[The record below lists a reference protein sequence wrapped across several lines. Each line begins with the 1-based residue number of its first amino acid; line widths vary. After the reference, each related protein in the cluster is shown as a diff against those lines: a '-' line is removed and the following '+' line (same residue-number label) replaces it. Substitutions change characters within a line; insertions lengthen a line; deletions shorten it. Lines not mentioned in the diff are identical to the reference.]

1 MTTGGD
7 LLLKTLSVTHGIV
20 SKYVS
25 NFISNADLEPS
36 KIVDNWFSS
45 RTQVYFDQPLHNE
58 VTSIDLAALDFVG
71 QTTNTK
77 KIRLVSIQPNYFR
90 GFRKLDTPINLRGSL
105 VVLDGRN
112 SSGKTSLAEAIEWL
126 LVGHICRR
134 DTGDPKELAECTANR
149 FRPKHEDTWVE
160 LVFELNG
167 EIQTVKRVLLR
178 DYDSKKN
185 STCDSQIIL
194 NNVTQETPDSS
205 YLVDQLFSG
214 VAPLLMQHT
223 LRLFVL
229 DSPDQRR
236 DYFER
241 LLSLD
246 RITLLIEKS
255 VVGDARLDDF
265 PNKSG
270 SIMLAEWN
278 GLKSAISNKPLFRR
292 VERADETQMRNT
304 LQEVLIQIAI
314 EEFNLDS
321 QLPYSRIV
329 ESIQTRQRLV
339 RQESFPLLEVL
350 RPKRSLDDALLS
362 QLTIANYDSLI
373 NRLQVGRSNFQMAVD
388 AAKTISEAQI
398 AISKSLQNL
407 RDVGLILDTD
417 ENQVCPLCEYRDMPT
432 LAPQRII
439 EISAWDPARTAVWLA
454 QQSYQQVLDDTR
466 RVFKELQTLR
476 GDLLPKAIS
485 DQQWSS
491 AELFSNPSIIS
502 QIRRSLDDVNEELHE
517 FDLILNAS
525 LDIVITPD
533 NDDVDLQANL
543 QQIAAFLPRI
553 VDHARTYAGR
563 FSDFESYIDVMASE
577 DKQYSTRGLWLK
589 IAENSEVLLSD
600 LQWEIA
606 KKKAQEELSG
616 IRDTLISARQQYLEA
631 RRIDFSNGIS
641 EVWSK
646 LRADQYSAFN
656 KLFIPEPRGKGF
668 PVKIEVKAVLDNNTE
683 TYEVDALSV
692 FSESQINA
700 VGIAAFVTR
709 SKLMGHSCLVFDDPV
724 QSMDEDHFKTF
735 ANALLKHLCDDGFQI
750 IVLTHSDTFARDI
763 SYAHSDRLDYVTMK
777 ISHSKRTGCRVD
789 EGNRRVDE
797 RLNQALK
804 YAEDGNLQ
812 QAWISVRFAIER
824 LYTIVKIKHGP
835 SDFKP
840 ASWVNHTAEGMWKEG
855 VDVIVTKL
863 APESVSRLREILD
876 MTASGAHDKAP
887 LGLTDLTNAVND
899 IKPLL
904 NKLRVGG

>member
-7 LLLKTLSVTHGIV
+7 LLLKTLSETRGIV

-25 NFISNADLEPS
+25 HFISNTDIEPS
-36 KIVDNWFSS
+36 EIVDNWFSS
-45 RTQVYFDQPLHNE
+45 RIQMYFDQPLHTE
-58 VTSIDLAALDFVG
+58 VTSIDLTALDVVG
-71 QTTNTK
+71 QVTNPK
-77 KIRLVSIQPNYFR
+77 KIKLVSIKLNYFR
-90 GFRKLDTPINLRGSL
+90 GFRTLEKPINLQGGL

-126 LVGHICRR
+126 LVGHISRR
-134 DTGDPKELAECTANR
+134 DSGDPKELSQYITNR
-149 FRPKHEDTWVE
+149 FKPEDENTWVE
-160 LVFELNG
+160 LVFELDG
-167 EIQTVKRVLLR
+167 EIQVVKRVLLR

-185 STCDSQIIL
+185 SNCESQIL
-194 NNVTQETPDSS
+194 HNNVDQEALDSS

-229 DSPDQRR
+229 DSPDKRR
-236 DYFER
+236 DYFEQ

-255 VVGDARLDDF
+255 VVGDARFDDF

-270 SIMLAEWN
+270 STMLAEWS
-278 GLKSAISNKPLFRR
+278 GLKSATTNKNLFGS
-292 VERADETQMRNT
+292 VEHADETQMKDT
-304 LQEVLIQIAI
+304 LQEVLIHIAV
-314 EEFNLDS
+314 EEFKLDS

-329 ESIQTRQRLV
+329 ESIQTQQRLV
-339 RQESFPLLEVL
+339 RQSSFPLLEVL
-350 RPKRSLDDALLS
+350 RPKRTLDEALLS

-373 NRLQVGRSNFQMAVD
+373 NRLQVGRSNFQTAVD
-388 AAKTISEAQI
+388 AAKTISESQI

-407 RDVGLILDTD
+407 RDAGLILDTV
-417 ENQVCPLCEYRDMPT
+417 ENQVCPLCEYQDIPT
-432 LAPQRII
+432 LARQRII
-439 EISAWDPARTAVWLA
+439 EISAWDPARTAVWTA
-454 QQSYQQVLDDTR
+454 RQSYQQVLDDTM

-476 GDLLPKAIS
+476 GDLLPRSIS

-491 AELFSNPSIIS
+491 AESFTNPLIIL
-502 QIRRSLDDVNEELHE
+502 QIRRFLDEIDEELHE
-517 FDLILNAS
+517 FDLLLNDS
-525 LDIVITPD
+525 LGIAVALESNDI
-533 NDDVDLQANL
+533 DLQTNL

-600 LQWEIA
+600 LRWEIA
-606 KKKAQEELSG
+606 KKKTQKELSG
-616 IRDTLISARQQYLEA
+616 IRDTLMSARQQYLET

-641 EVWSK
+641 DVWGK
-646 LRADQYSAFN
+646 LRTDSYAVFN

-668 PVKIEVKAVLDNNTE
+668 PVKIEVKAMLANNTE
-683 TYEVDALSV
+683 TYEVDALSI
-692 FSESQINA
+692 FSESQINV

-724 QSMDEDHFKTF
+724 QSMDEEHFKTF
-735 ANALLKHLCDDGFQI
+735 ANNLLKHLCDDGFQI

-777 ISHSKRTGCRVD
+777 IVHSKRKGCLVE
-789 EGNRRVDE
+789 EGNRRVVE
-797 RLNQALK
+797 RLDQAMT

-812 QAWISVRFAIER
+812 QAWICVRFAIER
-824 LYTIVKIKHGP
+824 LYIVVQIKYGH
-835 SDFKP
+835 SDFNP
-840 ASWVNHTAEGMWKEG
+840 STWANHTAEAMWNESVG
-855 VDVIVTKL
+855 AILVRHV
-863 APESVSRLREILD
+863 PESAARLREILD
-876 MTASGAHDKAP
+876 MTAGGAHDKYP
-887 LGLTDLTNAVND
+887 NGSTDLNNAVND